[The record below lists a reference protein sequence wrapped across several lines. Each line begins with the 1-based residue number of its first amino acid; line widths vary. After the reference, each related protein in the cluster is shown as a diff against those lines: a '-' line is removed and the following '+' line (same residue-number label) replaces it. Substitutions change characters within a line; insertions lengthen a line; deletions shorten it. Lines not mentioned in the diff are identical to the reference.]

1 MPDRLREL
9 APDLFVADHAL
20 VVGGLHLGTR
30 TTVVR
35 AGAGLIVH
43 SPGPADEPLLREIEK
58 LGRPAALVAPNKL
71 HHLSLPLWIRAF
83 PEARTFGAPGLAA
96 KLPAIRFD
104 EELGDEAPGLW
115 RDALDQHHVRGAPR
129 LEEVAFLHRSSR
141 TLLLTDL
148 AFHVRHSESRFTRIF
163 MRLNGGY
170 GRFGTTRMLRSSF
183 RDRKALRVS
192 IDRILGWD
200 FDRVV
205 VAHGEVLERGGR
217 EALREAYAGL

>member
-1 MPDRLREL
+1 MTDRVREL
-9 APDLFVADHAL
+9 APDLFAADHPL

-35 AGAGLIVH
+35 SGTGLIVH
-43 SPGPADEPLLREIEK
+43 SPGPADELLLREVEK
-58 LGRPAALVAPNKL
+58 LGPVAALVAPNKL
-71 HHLSLPLWIRAF
+71 HHLSLPAWIRAF

-96 KLPAIRFD
+96 KLPEVRFD
-104 EELGDEAPGLW
+104 EELGDAAPGLW
-115 RDALDQHHVRGAPR
+115 RGVLDQHHVRGAPR
-129 LEEVAFLHRSSR
+129 LEEVAFLHGASR

-148 AFHVRHSESRFTRIF
+148 AFHIRHSDSRFTRVF

-183 RDRKALRVS
+183 RDRKALRAS
-192 IDRILGWD
+192 IDRILTWD

-205 VAHGEVLERGGR
+205 VTHGEVLERGGR
-217 EALREAYAGL
+217 EALREAYAWL